1 MKRAF
6 VTAAALVA
14 SVLAPVVVL
23 AAPADAQCAP
33 PDGQDVVW
41 SITNKS
47 FTYYPTNVHS
57 DWAIFRRGGT
67 INYTQT
73 KTMEV
78 NASMTSTVS
87 AEAGVI
93 FGKVSASVGFTV
105 GKSLSDSQQWSYT
118 ANVPADTHHKYR
130 LHAYHYTVNFAV
142 AKKQWIGGTTCRY
155 RTMNGWPQ
163 RVTHAPA
170 KASKNV
176 WRLDKRP
183 A

>member
-6 VTAAALVA
+6 ALAAALVA
-14 SVLAPVVVL
+14 SLLAPVVYL
-23 AAPADAQCAP
+23 AAPAGAQCAP
-33 PDGQDVVW
+33 PDGQTVVW

-57 DWAIFRRGGT
+57 DWVIFRHGGS
-67 INYTQT
+67 INYTET

-78 NASMTSTVS
+78 NASMSSTVS

-105 GKSLSDSQQWSYT
+105 GKSLSVSRQWSYT
-118 ANVPADTHHKYR
+118 ANVPADTKHKYR
-130 LHAYHYTVNFAV
+130 LHAYHYTVTFTV
-142 AKKQWIGGTTCRY
+142 AKRQWVGGNTCTY
-155 RTMNGWPQ
+155 KTMSGWPQ

-176 WRLDKRP
+176 WRLDKR
-183 A
+183 AA